1 MRGPVQIR
9 GSTFSTTMW
18 DRAWDAP
25 HSALTRGCLHWQGG
39 VWFQYWAPIFSPQHA
54 HNFSPLKSRFF
65 MRQFRLHDPV
75 PQTWTTIEL
84 LILTSKWNSRGV
96 FNYMSSSL
104 SIVVRPKLKA
114 RCIGGMGCCLPGL
127 ILTGRIGSAF

>member
-1 MRGPVQIR
+1 MRWGGR
-9 GSTFSTTMW
+9 SKSGG
-18 DRAWDAP
+18 A
-25 HSALTRGCLHWQGG
+25 HSVLQCETGHEMHLIVHWQGG
-39 VWFQYWAPIFSPQHA
+39 VWFQYWDPIFSPQHA

-65 MRQFRLHDPV
+65 LWDSSGSMIQC